1 MTAKIMEAVARSSSQ
16 MKTGIES
23 KDRKAMADAL
33 AGSLADTVVL
43 MLKTQVV
50 HWNVVGPTFY
60 GLHKLTEGQYQDLFA
75 AADELAER
83 IRALGFPAPL
93 NSKKLASLAHLGEEK
108 ELRSTRAMIGQ
119 LASDNETV
127 ARDMREVA
135 KHAEEVDDLVTHD
148 MLTARMAYHEKAAWM
163 LRSITAD

>member
-1 MTAKIMEAVARSSSQ
+1 MTAKVMAAVPRSSTQ
-16 MKTGIES
+16 IKTGIES
-23 KDRKAMADAL
+23 KDRKAGADAL
-33 AGSLADTVVL
+33 AGSLADTVML

-60 GLHKLTEGQYQDLFA
+60 GLHKLTETQYQDLFK
-75 AADELAER
+75 AADEIAER

-108 ELRSTRAMIGQ
+108 ELRSTGSMIEQ
-119 LASDNETV
+119 LAADNETV

-135 KHAEEVDDLVTHD
+135 KQADEADDLVTSD
-148 MLTARMAYHEKAAWM
+148 LLTERMGYHEKAAWM
-163 LRSITAD
+163 LRSIISG

>member
-1 MTAKIMEAVARSSSQ
+1 MTAKIMEAVPRSSAQ
-16 MKTGIES
+16 VKTGIDS
-23 KDRKAMADAL
+23 KDRKAIANAL

-50 HWNVVGPTFY
+50 HWNVVGPTFF
-60 GLHKLTEGQYQDLFA
+60 GLHKLTEEQYRNLFA

-108 ELRSTRAMIGQ
+108 ELRSTGAMIQQ

-135 KHAEEVDDLVTHD
+135 KHAEEADDLVTQD
-148 MLTARMAYHEKAAWM
+148 MLTERMAYHEKAAWM
-163 LRSITAD
+163 LRSIISD